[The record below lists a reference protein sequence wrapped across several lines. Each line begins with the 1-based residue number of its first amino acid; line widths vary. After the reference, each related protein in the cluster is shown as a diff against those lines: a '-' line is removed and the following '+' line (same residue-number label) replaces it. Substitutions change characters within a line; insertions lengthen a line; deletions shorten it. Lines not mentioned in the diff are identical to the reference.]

1 MTGDTKR
8 NLNDLERRSFFVF
21 FCPFFGLF
29 FFVVLAEL
37 SNAIFYFFYLEYS
50 AVGALSVSAIF

>member
-1 MTGDTKR
+1 MTGDIKR

-21 FCPFFGLF
+21 FCLFFGLF

-37 SNAIFYFFYLEYS
+37 SNAIFYLFNLNIPPL
-50 AVGALSVSAIF
+50 GALSVSAIL